1 MTTVVKL
8 GYGVVKVGVKGVK
21 FFADVA
27 TGKAP
32 DFRIDEGESNGPNSD
47 THVHF
52 GDGEGES
59 IGEKGID
66 FLLDVADTNYTPKRK
81 ELLDERDYIFSDEYT
96 LKYSLRH

>member
-1 MTTVVKL
+1 MTTIVKL
-8 GYGVVKVGVKGVK
+8 GYGTIKVGVKGVK

-32 DFRIDEGESNGPNSD
+32 DFRIDEGEYNGPNSE

-52 GDGEGES
+52 GDGDGEF

-66 FLLDVADTNYTPKRK
+66 FLLDVAPTNYHSKIK
-81 ELLDERDYIFSDEYT
+81 EPLEKRDYIFSDEYT
-96 LKYSLRH
+96 LKYLSGY